1 MKIRSITRLLRAIP
15 DPERRQTQL
24 DAMLVKSV
32 DLPLDWSLFFAL
44 VEAGANVNCCYEEKT
59 LSYKTPFLKVIET
72 GHLPLVQICIAHG
85 AVLNGLV
92 HEYADSPVFVA
103 AKHDHADVLT
113 YLLEQRCDPSVT
125 KNELSGPVNALH
137 IAVRNDAFDAVSVLL
152 DHGLDVNQQ
161 YQNGRGLS
169 YSPLHFVCS
178 AKMVRFLVDN
188 YDASVDLD
196 SEYGTA
202 IHTVIGWHGDVFNEL
217 LLQGADPHYSCNGVT
232 VATKLQWKL
241 LDLYPKIDKILK
253 ENPLSSHSENNLR
266 NHFKQYSR
274 YEQQLRFLAAR
285 EVKPESDLKLVGRYV
300 DNECY
305 NQVCAE

>member
-1 MKIRSITRLLRAIP
+1 
-15 DPERRQTQL
+15 
-24 DAMLVKSV
+24 
-32 DLPLDWSLFFAL
+32 
-44 VEAGANVNCCYEEKT
+44 
-59 LSYKTPFLKVIET
+59 
-72 GHLPLVQICIAHG
+72 
-85 AVLNGLV
+85 
-92 HEYADSPVFVA
+92 
-103 AKHDHADVLT
+103 
-113 YLLEQRCDPSVT
+113 
-125 KNELSGPVNALH
+125 
-137 IAVRNDAFDAVSVLL
+137 
-152 DHGLDVNQQ
+152 
-161 YQNGRGLS
+161 
-169 YSPLHFVCS
+169 
-178 AKMVRFLVDN
+178 
-188 YDASVDLD
+188 
-196 SEYGTA
+196 
-202 IHTVIGWHGDVFNEL
+202 